1 MRHLCILQFV
11 FVISGLIN
19 NAFGQQVPVL
29 QLSSALEKPVPI
41 TTSDFIESITYIPLA
56 TSPDYLVDAY
66 PKVYVTKDNILI
78 VTAEKCQLFDRRT
91 GSFIREIGRKGR
103 GPGEYY
109 MTNGFFNESTRS
121 YYFVGSKGNLIKYT
135 LDGIFRG
142 SIKIPE
148 YNGGFDII
156 SFPDIYSYLN
166 DTLLACNFVPGDGTE
181 NKILMTFT
189 EKGNVIKIF
198 PNHNILEKKNNQVIS
213 IGDSK
218 FHRFNNSLFYSNRY
232 NDTVFRVTQNQ
243 MLPSFIVNAGKYRPP
258 FESRWWVA
266 EKRNKSDFI
275 SQAQIFENTRFIA
288 FNFFLI
294 PSKDL
299 YFTLYDKQSKS
310 LKVTKDQSGIE
321 NTTDG
326 FLNFKTGSIN
336 GAGELSFLV
345 QPGEILEW
353 FAQNPEK
360 FKSLKPELQ
369 KLKDLKLEDNPVVV
383 IGKYKK

>member
-19 NAFGQQVPVL
+19 NAVGQKVPVL

-56 TSPDYLVDAY
+56 TSPDYLVDAN
-66 PKVYVTKDNILI
+66 PKVYVTKDFILI
-78 VTAEKCQLFDRRT
+78 ITLEKCQLFDRRN
-91 GSFIREIGRKGR
+91 GEFIREIGRKGR

-109 MTNGFFNESTRS
+109 TTSGFFNESTRS
-121 YYFVGSKGNLIKYT
+121 YYFVGSKGYLIKYT

-142 SIKIPE
+142 SMKIPE
-148 YNGGFDII
+148 YNDGFEII
-156 SFPDIYSYLN
+156 SFPDIYSYIN
-166 DTLLACNFVPGDGTE
+166 DTLLVCNFVPGTGTE

-189 EKGNVIKIF
+189 EKGKVIKIF
-198 PNHNILEKKNNQVIS
+198 PNFNILEKKNNLIIS

-218 FHRFNNSLFYSNRY
+218 FHRFDNNLFYSNRY
-232 NDTVFRVTQNQ
+232 NDTVFRITINQ
-243 MLPSFIVNAGKYRPP
+243 MVPSFIVNAGKYRPP
-258 FESRWWVA
+258 FESRWWTE
-266 EKRNKSDFI
+266 EKRKKSDFL
-275 SQAQIFENTRFIA
+275 SQSQIFENTRFIA
-288 FNFFLI
+288 FNFFLNLGFNRYFA
-294 PSKDL
+294 L
-299 YFTLYDKQSKS
+299 YNKQSKS
-310 LKVTKDQSGIE
+310 LKVTRDLPGIE

-326 FLNFKTGSIN
+326 FLNFNTGSIN

-353 FAQNPEK
+353 IEQNPEK

-383 IGKYKK
+383 IAKYKK